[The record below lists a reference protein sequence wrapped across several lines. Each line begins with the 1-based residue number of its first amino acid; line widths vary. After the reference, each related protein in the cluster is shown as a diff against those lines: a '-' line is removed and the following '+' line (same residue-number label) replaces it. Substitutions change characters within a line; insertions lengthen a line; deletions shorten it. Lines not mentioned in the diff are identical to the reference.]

1 MINKELLRTQSAEF
15 GVEIND
21 EAAERFDIY
30 AKLLVE
36 WNEKMNLTGITH
48 PDEIVTKHFVDSL
61 VVSRYCDLQAGTRL
75 VDVGTGAGF
84 PSIPLLI
91 ANPHI
96 DAVLIDSLAKRLT
109 FLQAVLDECGLSAR
123 LIHGRAEELGRDPRL
138 RETFDIATARAVAP
152 MNILA
157 EYCLPF
163 VKIGGSLIAL
173 KGSDDDVT
181 PAAGAITVL
190 GGEITLTQAY
200 NLSNGDGR
208 SMAVVSKISQ
218 TPTKYPRKNKKIT
231 TQPL

>member
-1 MINKELLRTQSAEF
+1 MINKELLRNQSADF
-15 GVEIND
+15 GVGLD
-21 EAAERFDIY
+21 ETALDRFDIY

-36 WNEKMNLTGITH
+36 WNEKMNLTGITA

-61 VVSRYCDLQAGTRL
+61 AVSKHWDLKADMRL

-96 DAVLIDSLAKRLT
+96 NAVLIDSLAKRLT
-109 FLQAVLDECGLSAR
+109 FLQAVLDECGLKAT
-123 LIHGRAEELGRDPRL
+123 LIHGRAEELGKDPSL

-152 MNILA
+152 MNVLA

-163 VKIGGSLIAL
+163 VKIGGKLIAL

-181 PAAGAITVL
+181 PATEAIATL
-190 GGEITLTQAY
+190 GGEIAHLDSY
-200 NLSNGDGR
+200 NLPNGDGR
-208 SMAVVSKISQ
+208 SVAVISKISQ

>member
-1 MINKELLRTQSAEF
+1 MINKELLRNQSADF
-15 GVEIND
+15 GVGLNETALD
-21 EAAERFDIY
+21 RFDIY
-30 AKLLVE
+30 AKLLVD
-36 WNEKMNLTGITH
+36 WNEKMNLTGITA

-61 VVSRYCDLQAGTRL
+61 AVSRHCDLKADIRL

-96 DAVLIDSLAKRLT
+96 NAVLIDSLAKRLS
-109 FLQAVLDECGLSAR
+109 FLQAVLDECGLKAT
-123 LIHGRAEELGRDPRL
+123 LIHGRAEELGKDPSL

-152 MNILA
+152 MNMLA

-181 PAAGAITVL
+181 PAAAAIATL
-190 GGEITLTQAY
+190 GGEIAHLDSY
-200 NLSNGDGR
+200 NLPNGDGR
-208 SMAVVSKISQ
+208 SVAVVNKISQ

>member
-15 GVEIND
+15 GIELND

-109 FLQAVLDECGLSAR
+109 FLQAVLDGET
-123 LIHGRAEELGRDPRL
+123 END
-138 RETFDIATARAVAP
+138 RETLLRLVR
-152 MNILA
+152 
-157 EYCLPF
+157 E
-163 VKIGGSLIAL
+163 
-173 KGSDDDVT
+173 
-181 PAAGAITVL
+181 
-190 GGEITLTQAY
+190 
-200 NLSNGDGR
+200 
-208 SMAVVSKISQ
+208 
-218 TPTKYPRKNKKIT
+218 NK
-231 TQPL
+231 